1 MYAGKS
7 SGVRQ
12 ANRKHEWTDSGG
24 RLSARVGRFWCVPG
38 RLHRRRGLI
47 PHPAPVS
54 RSESSMFDAALAAR
68 EDDDPL
74 IRGIARAT
82 AIGEYAKPGPRSPVY
97 ARLHELR
104 LQLAEVRAYSP
115 PRPS

>member
-1 MYAGKS
+1 VSDAFGAFLAGFIEGEGS
-7 SGVRQ
+7 FLILRQ
-12 ANRKHEWTDSGG
+12 SRGQN
-24 RLSARVGRFWCVPG
+24 
-38 RLHRRRGLI
+38 HRC
-47 PHPAPVS
+47 
-54 RSESSMFDAALAAR
+54 SMRLAAR